1 VSRIAYV
8 NGRYLPRSDAR
19 ISFEDRGY
27 LFADGV
33 YEVCEVREG
42 RLIDERRHMERLLR
56 SLHELRIDL
65 PMPLNALGVV
75 LHEVVRRNGVRD
87 GIVYLQITRGV
98 AKRDHA
104 FPPAG
109 TRPAIVVTASRID
122 PAKTEAVA
130 AEGIAVITLPDNRWD
145 RVDIKSIA
153 LLPNV
158 LAKQAAREQGAREA
172 WFVAGDGTVTEGS
185 SSNAWIVTRD
195 GALVTRKADHAI
207 LRGITRTVLLDVLA
221 AHNLVLDERPF
232 TVAEA
237 QGAREAFITSASQ
250 TVMPVVRI
258 DGRPVGNGAPG
269 LIATALRRDFHRFA
283 EKS

>member
-1 VSRIAYV
+1 MSRIAYI
-8 NGRYLPRSDAR
+8 NGRYLPRSEAR
-19 ISFEDRGY
+19 VSFEDRGY

-33 YEVCEVREG
+33 YEVCEVRGG

-56 SLHELRIDL
+56 SLHELQIAL
-65 PMPLNALGVV
+65 PMKLPALSVV

-109 TRPAIVVTASRID
+109 TKPAIVVTASRID
-122 PAKTEAVA
+122 PARTDALA

-145 RVDIKSIA
+145 RVDIKSVA

-158 LAKQAAREQGAREA
+158 LAKQAAKEQGAREA
-172 WFVAGDGTVTEGS
+172 WFVAQDGTITEGS

-195 GALVTRKADHAI
+195 GALVTRKADRAI
-207 LRGITRTVLLDVLA
+207 LRGITRTVLLDMLA

-237 QGAREAFITSASQ
+237 RGAREAFITSASQ

-258 DGRPVGNGAPG
+258 DGHPVGNGAPG
-269 LIATALRRDFHRFA
+269 LVATALRRDFHRFA

>member
-8 NGRYLPRSDAR
+8 NGRYVPHREAAVHV
-19 ISFEDRGY
+19 EDRGY
-27 LFADGV
+27 QFADGV
-33 YEVCEVREG
+33 YEVCEVRGG
-42 RLIDERRHMERLLR
+42 RLIDQRRHMERLVR
-56 SLHELRIDL
+56 SLSELRIAMPMSL
-65 PMPLNALGVV
+65 PALSVV

-87 GIVYLQITRGV
+87 GIIYLQITRGV

-109 TRPAIVVTASRID
+109 TRPAMVVTASRID
-122 PAKTEAVA
+122 PAKTERVA
-130 AEGIAVITLPDNRWD
+130 AEGIAVVTVPENRWD

-158 LAKQAAREQGAREA
+158 LAKQTAREQGAREA
-172 WFVAGDGTVTEGS
+172 WFVAADGTVTEGS
-185 SSNAWIVTRD
+185 SSNAWIVTA
-195 GALVTRKADHAI
+195 GNEVVTRKADRAI
-207 LRGITRTVLLDVLA
+207 LNGITRTVLLDVLK
-221 AHNLVLDERPF
+221 AHDFMLVERPF

-237 QGAREAFITSASQ
+237 VGAREAFITSASQ

-269 LIATALRRDFHRFA
+269 LIATALRADFHRYA

>member
-1 VSRIAYV
+1 MSRIAYV
-8 NGRYLPRSDAR
+8 NGRYLPRRDACV
-19 ISFEDRGY
+19 SFEDRGY

-33 YEVCEVREG
+33 YEVCEVRDG
-42 RLIDERRHMERLLR
+42 RLIDERRHMERLLH
-56 SLHELRIDL
+56 SLSELKIRL
-65 PMPLNALGVV
+65 PMPLSALSVV
-75 LHEVVRRNGVRD
+75 LHEVVRRNAVHD
-87 GIVYLQITRGV
+87 GIVYLQITRGT

-109 TRPAIVVTASRID
+109 TRPAIVVSANRIDASR
-122 PAKTEAVA
+122 TEAIA

-172 WFVAGDGTVTEGS
+172 WFVGSDGTVTEGA

-207 LRGITRTVLLDVLA
+207 LRGITRTVLLEILR
-221 AHNLVLDERPF
+221 AHDLTLDERPF

-237 QGAREAFITSASQ
+237 QAAREAFITSASQ

-258 DGRPVGNGAPG
+258 DWQPVGNGAPG
-269 LIATALRRDFHRFA
+269 LIAGALRRDFHHFA